1 MMAPSITIPFLDEN
15 PAHDILATIAAD
27 MPGRQLKAGQ
37 NVTLRP
43 VAAIDA
49 DAVFAFQDGSLA
61 RVQHWADKSFR
72 VTDSEGVVT
81 IIKRADMIP
90 VFARLIYDR
99 PDTPAKEVAE

>member
-1 MMAPSITIPFLDEN
+1 MIAPSIIIPFLDEN

-27 MPGRQLKAGQ
+27 MPALQLVAGQ

-43 VAAIDA
+43 VAKIDA
-49 DAVFAFQDGSLA
+49 DAIFAFQDGSLA
-61 RVQHWADKSFR
+61 RVQTLFNGTYR
-72 VTDSEGVVT
+72 VTDSEGVLT

-99 PDTPAKEVAE
+99 PDTPAKEVTA